1 MTKLAHASS
10 HRISHTQSASGK
22 SLTAH
27 RVCCFQ
33 AMQTKQKESSAGGT
47 CASNQGG
54 GMVGG
59 GGVPSAVDG
68 LISSVKRLQ
77 TNHTAMVKSAFKS
90 PPPPPSSVGNSSA
103 SEDSDSPLYE
113 NIDRP
118 TAATAAGLIYQNL
131 PPSPPQ
137 HIYDQPKI
145 NPKSV
150 FDDEEAIYES
160 VDFEKGNSSS
170 SDESALYENVS
181 KGLQP
186 PAEEVTY
193 DVPWNSKPIYANP
206 NLLAKKANLL
216 PQATKIVLESK
227 GEAKVVD
234 GKDVDQDSLEDLD
247 EPDIPSPGQCS
258 SLLLNRKF
266 NL

>member
-1 MTKLAHASS
+1 
-10 HRISHTQSASGK
+10 
-22 SLTAH
+22 
-27 RVCCFQ
+27 
-33 AMQTKQKESSAGGT
+33 MQTKQKETSAGGT
-47 CASNQGG
+47 CASDQGG
-54 GMVGG
+54 GVGGG

-113 NIDRP
+113 NVERN
-118 TAATAAGLIYQNL
+118 AAGLIYQNL

-150 FDDEEAIYES
+150 FEDEEAIYES

-181 KGLQP
+181 KGLQTN
-186 PAEEVTY
+186 EEVTY

-206 NLLAKKANLL
+206 NMLAKKANLL
-216 PQATKIVLESK
+216 PQATKIILESK

-247 EPDIPSPGQCS
+247 EPDIPSPGQ
-258 SLLLNRKF
+258 F
-266 NL
+266 YFFFYFDFA

>member
-1 MTKLAHASS
+1 
-10 HRISHTQSASGK
+10 
-22 SLTAH
+22 
-27 RVCCFQ
+27 
-33 AMQTKQKESSAGGT
+33 MQTKQKESSAGGT
-47 CASNQGG
+47 CAANQGG
-54 GMVGG
+54 GMVGGG

-113 NIDRP
+113 NIDRA
-118 TAATAAGLIYQNL
+118 AATAAGLIYQNL

-150 FDDEEAIYES
+150 FDDDEAIYES

-186 PAEEVTY
+186 AAPAEEVTY

-206 NLLAKKANLL
+206 NMLAKKANLL
-216 PQATKIVLESK
+216 PQATKIILESK

-247 EPDIPSPGQCS
+247 EPDIPSPGQFS
-258 SLLLNRKF
+258 FFFLIRIVL
-266 NL
+266 